1 MAFKHSDTEWVEA
14 LFDTSQPY
22 LYLVV
27 LPALIMFALGFRSQA
42 MVFALGAGVFLGIM
56 SVI

>member
-1 MAFKHSDTEWVEA
+1 MGFKNSNTEWVEA

-27 LPALIMFALGFRSQA
+27 LPALVMFALGFRSQA
-42 MVFALGAGVFLGIM
+42 MVFALGAAVFLGIM
-56 SVI
+56 NSI